1 MSRNVYFY
9 QACPICGRSL
19 QVRVEY
25 LGRRVFCRHC
35 RGEFFA
41 SPVND
46 QIPEPQQPESHSTIV
61 SSANTLLD
69 PQHPRVW
76 GLPQRTML

>member
-9 QACPICGRSL
+9 QPCPICGRSL
-19 QVRVEY
+19 QVRIEY
-25 LGRRVFCRHC
+25 LGRTVCCRHC
-35 RGEFFA
+35 RGEFRA

-46 QIPEPQQPESHSTIV
+46 RDQERSDSHSAVIPHTDAV
-61 SSANTLLD
+61 LD
-69 PQHPRVW
+69 AQQAKGW